1 VATRSIRAN
10 TTVLTDAQ
18 LSMLRGMLEE
28 QRRFRIEQLAT
39 ATEPQLART
48 EAAQEVQETIL
59 HGARLA
65 LREVES
71 ALARIAEA
79 RYGRCAQCDTMLPI
93 ERLEVLPQA
102 TLCMPCQRSA
112 DAAG

>member
-1 VATRSIRAN
+1 VVTRSIRAS

-39 ATEPQLART
+39 EPQLART
-48 EAAQEVQETIL
+48 AADQEVQETIL

-71 ALARIAEA
+71 ALTRLAEA